1 MSIVA
6 RSILVFGMAVA
17 VLPAAV
23 LANDRADARAA
34 IIEARA
40 KVATGDK
47 AGVNGPA
54 ADVQA
59 RARAALAEA
68 QDEYHHHHDGRAL
81 AAAERASSLAD
92 LARATADAR
101 EADAQRQLAIA
112 TPQE

>member
-1 MSIVA
+1 MSIVT
-6 RSILVFGMAVA
+6 RSILVLGIAVVA
-17 VLPAAV
+17 VPAAV
-23 LANDRADARAA
+23 RATDRADARAA

-68 QDEYHHHHDGRAL
+68 QDEYHRHHDGRAL

-92 LARATADAR
+92 LARATAEAR
-101 EADAQRQLAIA
+101 ESDAQRQVAIA
-112 TPQE
+112 TPQK